1 MLPVDEFALYG
12 KALNGTETELERA
25 KLARARYLKTKM
37 RRRLT
42 LDIGDDP
49 DNLTDVLRAAIIAY
63 AVLAGKVTDQGIVDR
78 LDAYM
83 AQAMAAYGGPEGIM
97 DTLEIDLAGVD
108 AHVVQGYFAAKA
120 RIEAAETEEEVMGI
134 DLDGQG
140 GDDANS

>member
-1 MLPVDEFALYG
+1 MLPVEEFALYG

-25 KLARARYLKTKM
+25 KLARCRYLKTKM

-83 AQAMAAYGGPEGIM
+83 AQAMATYGGPEGVM

-108 AHVVQGYFAAKA
+108 AHVAQGYFAAKA

-140 GDDANS
+140 GDDANH

>member
-25 KLARARYLKTKM
+25 KLARCRYLKTKM

-97 DTLEIDLAGVD
+97 DTLEIGLARVG

-134 DLDGQG
+134 DLDNDGEPEAQG
-140 GDDANS
+140 

>member
-12 KALNGTETELERA
+12 KALNGTEAELERA
-25 KLARARYLKTKM
+25 KLARCRYLKTKM
-37 RRRLT
+37 RSRLA

-83 AQAMAAYGGPEGIM
+83 AQALAAYGGPEGIM
-97 DTLEIDLAGVD
+97 DTLEIVLAGVG
-108 AHVVQGYFAAKA
+108 AHVVQGYFAAKT

-134 DLDGQG
+134 DLVQDG
-140 GDDANS
+140 DA

>member
-1 MLPVDEFALYG
+1 MLPVEEFALYG

-25 KLARARYLKTKM
+25 KLARCRYLKTKM
-37 RRRLT
+37 RRRLA

-97 DTLEIDLAGVD
+97 DTLEINLAGVGT
-108 AHVVQGYFAAKA
+108 HVVGGYFAAKS

-134 DLDGQG
+134 DLDGQDG
-140 GDDANS
+140 GDA

>member
-25 KLARARYLKTKM
+25 KLARCRYLKTKM
-37 RRRLT
+37 RSRLA

-83 AQAMAAYGGPEGIM
+83 AQELAAYGGPEGIM
-97 DTLEIDLAGVD
+97 DTLEIDLAGVS
-108 AHVVQGYFAAKA
+108 AHVVQGYFAAKT

-140 GDDANS
+140 GGDA

>member
-1 MLPVDEFALYG
+1 MLPVEEFALYG

-25 KLARARYLKTKM
+25 KLARCRYLKTKM
-37 RRRLT
+37 RRRLA

-97 DTLEIDLAGVD
+97 DTLEINLAGVGT
-108 AHVVQGYFAAKA
+108 HVVGGYFAAKS

-140 GDDANS
+140 GGDA